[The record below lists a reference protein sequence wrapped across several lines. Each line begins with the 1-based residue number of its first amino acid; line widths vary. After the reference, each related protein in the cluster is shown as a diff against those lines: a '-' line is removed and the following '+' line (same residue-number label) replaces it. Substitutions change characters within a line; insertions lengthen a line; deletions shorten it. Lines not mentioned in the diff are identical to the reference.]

1 MHQKTQDRLTP
12 QGLRYGDLRHF
23 VNEDGNYLYCR
34 YWEPTTP
41 PRALV
46 MILHG
51 AGEHSGAYSNVA
63 TMLVNQSLF
72 VFSHD
77 HIGHGQSEG
86 QRLSV
91 PNFSVYVRDCLQHI
105 NMMKYRFPDLKIFLL
120 AHSMREEGTGASR
133 LTPPGSG
140 TILNHQALEPEG
152 ITSLD
157 FTCPITEMLTQP
169 LDSLSRT
176 LHFMFLGG
184 LIAIY
189 AMHDRPEDIAGAI
202 FISPLVTLN
211 PESARPWKVFCTK
224 LLCHLMPNMSLG
236 VMNPQW
242 LSRDEK
248 EIQNFNEDPLCY
260 HGGMKVGFAAVL
272 LNALTGLE
280 NILPTI
286 TAPVLILHGDAD
298 KMCDIKGSHVMFETV
313 TSTDKTL
320 KVFEESFHQLHKEL
334 PEVVKEV
341 FSLIQ
346 TWLNDRLPPVNI

>member
-12 QGLRYGDLRHF
+12 QGLRYRDLRHF

-51 AGEHSGAYSNVA
+51 AGEHSGAYGNVA

-120 AHSMREEGTGASR
+120 AHSM
-133 LTPPGSG
+133 
-140 TILNHQALEPEG
+140 
-152 ITSLD
+152 
-157 FTCPITEMLTQP
+157 
-169 LDSLSRT
+169 
-176 LHFMFLGG
+176 
-184 LIAIY
+184 
-189 AMHDRPEDIAGAI
+189 
-202 FISPLVTLN
+202 
-211 PESARPWKVFCTK
+211 VFCTK

-248 EIQNFNEDPLCY
+248 EVQNFNEDPLCY

-298 KMCDIKGSHVMFETV
+298 KMCNIKGSHVMFEVV

>member
-1 MHQKTQDRLTP
+1 MGITCTVATGNPRLPPEIQHSKMGLHKHIEQDCTRTQNRTGP
-12 QGLRYGDLRHF
+12 RESGA
-23 VNEDGNYLYCR
+23 
-34 YWEPTTP
+34 

-51 AGEHSGAYSNVA
+51 AGEHSGAYGNVA

-91 PNFSVYVRDCLQHI
+91 SNFSVYVRDCLQHI
-105 NMMKYRFPDLKIFLL
+105 DMMKRRFPDLKIFLL
-120 AHSMREEGTGASR
+120 AHSM
-133 LTPPGSG
+133 
-140 TILNHQALEPEG
+140 
-152 ITSLD
+152 
-157 FTCPITEMLTQP
+157 
-169 LDSLSRT
+169 
-176 LHFMFLGG
+176 GG

-189 AMHDRPEDIAGAI
+189 AMHNRPEDIAGAI

-224 LLCHLMPNMSLG
+224 LLCHLMPNMTLG

-248 EIQNFNEDPLCY
+248 EVQNFYEDPLCY

-286 TAPVLILHGDAD
+286 TAPVLLLHGDAD
-298 KMCDIKGSHVMFETV
+298 KLCDIKGSHIMYEMV
-313 TSTDKTL
+313 TSTDRTL
-320 KVFEESFHQLHKEL
+320 KVFEGSFHQLHKEL

-346 TWLNDRLPPVNI
+346 TWLNDRLPPANI

>member
-120 AHSMREEGTGASR
+120 AHSM
-133 LTPPGSG
+133 
-140 TILNHQALEPEG
+140 
-152 ITSLD
+152 
-157 FTCPITEMLTQP
+157 
-169 LDSLSRT
+169 
-176 LHFMFLGG
+176 GG

>member
-1 MHQKTQDRLTP
+1 M
-12 QGLRYGDLRHF
+12 
-23 VNEDGNYLYCR
+23 
-34 YWEPTTP
+34 
-41 PRALV
+41 RALV

-51 AGEHSGAYSNVA
+51 AGEHSGAYGNVA

-120 AHSMREEGTGASR
+120 AHSM
-133 LTPPGSG
+133 
-140 TILNHQALEPEG
+140 
-152 ITSLD
+152 
-157 FTCPITEMLTQP
+157 
-169 LDSLSRT
+169 
-176 LHFMFLGG
+176 GG

-248 EIQNFNEDPLCY
+248 EVQNFNEDPLCY

-298 KMCDIKGSHVMFETV
+298 KMCNIKGSHVMFEVV

>member
-12 QGLRYGDLRHF
+12 QGLHYSDLRHF

-51 AGEHSGAYSNVA
+51 AGEHSGAYGNVA

-91 PNFSVYVRDCLQHI
+91 SNFSVYVRDCLQHI
-105 NMMKYRFPDLKIFLL
+105 DMMKRRFPDLKIFLL
-120 AHSMREEGTGASR
+120 AHSM
-133 LTPPGSG
+133 
-140 TILNHQALEPEG
+140 
-152 ITSLD
+152 
-157 FTCPITEMLTQP
+157 
-169 LDSLSRT
+169 
-176 LHFMFLGG
+176 GG

-189 AMHDRPEDIAGAI
+189 AMHNRPEDIAGAI

-224 LLCHLMPNMSLG
+224 LLCHLMPNMTLG

-248 EIQNFNEDPLCY
+248 EVQNFYEDPLCY

-286 TAPVLILHGDAD
+286 TAPVLLLHGDAD
-298 KMCDIKGSHVMFETV
+298 KLCDIKGSHIMYEMV
-313 TSTDKTL
+313 TSTDRTL
-320 KVFEESFHQLHKEL
+320 KVFEGSFHQLHKEL

-346 TWLNDRLPPVNI
+346 TWLNDRLPPANI

>member
-12 QGLRYGDLRHF
+12 QGLRYRDLRHF

-51 AGEHSGAYSNVA
+51 AGEHSGAYGNVA

-120 AHSMREEGTGASR
+120 AHSM
-133 LTPPGSG
+133 
-140 TILNHQALEPEG
+140 
-152 ITSLD
+152 
-157 FTCPITEMLTQP
+157 
-169 LDSLSRT
+169 
-176 LHFMFLGG
+176 GG

-248 EIQNFNEDPLCY
+248 EVQNFNEDPLCY

-298 KMCDIKGSHVMFETV
+298 KMCNIKGSHVMFEVV

>member
-1 MHQKTQDRLTP
+1 
-12 QGLRYGDLRHF
+12 
-23 VNEDGNYLYCR
+23 
-34 YWEPTTP
+34 
-41 PRALV
+41 

-51 AGEHSGAYSNVA
+51 AGEHSGAYGNVA

-91 PNFSVYVRDCLQHI
+91 SNFSVYVRDCLQHI
-105 NMMKYRFPDLKIFLL
+105 DMMKRRFPDLKIFLL
-120 AHSMREEGTGASR
+120 AHSM
-133 LTPPGSG
+133 
-140 TILNHQALEPEG
+140 
-152 ITSLD
+152 
-157 FTCPITEMLTQP
+157 
-169 LDSLSRT
+169 
-176 LHFMFLGG
+176 GG
-184 LIAIY
+184 LIGIY

-224 LLCHLMPNMSLG
+224 LLCHLMPNMTLG

-248 EIQNFNEDPLCY
+248 EVQNFYEDPLCY

-286 TAPVLILHGDAD
+286 TAPVLLLHGDAD
-298 KMCDIKGSHVMFETV
+298 KLCDIKGSHIMYEMV
-313 TSTDKTL
+313 TSTDRTL

-346 TWLNDRLPPVNI
+346 TWLNDRLPPANV